1 MTDLDPRSDLAPDAG
16 TVSDSTGQADIEA
29 GLVRRLSIIS
39 LLPLVAIGGAV
50 GGVAR
55 WGVQN
60 LAIELGGAM
69 AGALLLINLLG
80 SFLLGYVF
88 TRIDA
93 RFPSLIDIDLP
104 PGYEPGRRPAHPI
117 LAAAVIGGLLGA
129 FTTYSSL
136 CLEVIRLWDDGS
148 RWSAVMLIGLSL
160 ALGPAAI
167 AIGVRVGHRSHPA
180 VRGR

>member
-1 MTDLDPRSDLAPDAG
+1 MTDLESRSEIEQDSRSAPDSP
-16 TVSDSTGQADIEA
+16 VQADVEA
-29 GLVRRLSIIS
+29 GLVRRLSIVS

-50 GGVAR
+50 GAVAR
-55 WGVQN
+55 WGVQH

-69 AGALLLINLLG
+69 VGALLLVNLLG

-93 RFPSLIDIDLP
+93 RYPSLIDIDLP

-117 LAAAVIGGLLGA
+117 LAAAVIGGSLGA

-136 CLEVIRLWDDGS
+136 CLEVIRLWDDGNPY
-148 RWSAVMLIGLSL
+148 RIELDDADGTNVW
-160 ALGPAAI
+160 GPI
-167 AIGVRVGHRSHPA
+167 DDPGFVRARPDGK
-180 VRGR
+180 

>member
-1 MTDLDPRSDLAPDAG
+1 MTDLESRSEIEQDSRSAPDSP
-16 TVSDSTGQADIEA
+16 VQADVEA
-29 GLVRRLSIIS
+29 GLVRRLSIVS

-50 GGVAR
+50 GAVAR
-55 WGVQN
+55 WGVQH

-69 AGALLLINLLG
+69 VGALLLVNLLG

-93 RFPSLIDIDLP
+93 RYPSLIDIDLP

-117 LAAAVIGGLLGA
+117 LAAAVIGGSLGA

-148 RWSAVMLIGLSL
+148 PWSAVMLIGLSL

-167 AIGVRVGHRSHPA
+167 AIGVRVGRRSHPA

>member
-1 MTDLDPRSDLAPDAG
+1 MTSLDPRPDDRSGAR
-16 TVSDSTGQADIEA
+16 TASDSAVQADVEA
-29 GLVRRLSIIS
+29 GLVRRLSIFS

-50 GGVAR
+50 GAVMR
-55 WGVQN
+55 WGVQH

-69 AGALLLINLLG
+69 VGALLFVNLLG
-80 SFLLGYVF
+80 SFLLGYLF
-88 TRIDA
+88 TRVDA

-104 PGYEPGRRPAHPI
+104 PGYEPGRHPVHPV
-117 LAAAVIGGLLGA
+117 LAAAVIGGSLGA

-148 RWSAVMLIGLSL
+148 PWSAVMLIGVSL
-160 ALGPAAI
+160 VLGPVAI
-167 AIGVRVGHRSHPA
+167 AIGVRIGHRSHPA

>member
-16 TVSDSTGQADIEA
+16 AVPDSTGQADIEA

-69 AGALLLINLLG
+69 A
-80 SFLLGYVF
+80 
-88 TRIDA
+88 
-93 RFPSLIDIDLP
+93 
-104 PGYEPGRRPAHPI
+104 
-117 LAAAVIGGLLGA
+117 
-129 FTTYSSL
+129 
-136 CLEVIRLWDDGS
+136 
-148 RWSAVMLIGLSL
+148 
-160 ALGPAAI
+160 
-167 AIGVRVGHRSHPA
+167 
-180 VRGR
+180 